1 MRLMLMLTMTAALA
15 GLVPPP
21 PVPAVGAAWPVGTRP
36 PIVRGWAPPATEYGA
51 GHRGVDLAAPVGA
64 SVRAVARGRV
74 SFAGRVAGRGVVAVE
89 LSGTGDPPLRT
100 TYEPVTPSVKKG
112 VRVAPGEVL
121 GVLEPATNHC
131 GPTSCLHWGLLRG
144 DTYLDPLSLLPP
156 RLLRQGPSRLLPVPG
171 AGGAGAGMGGAPWA
185 DPPLPVPLLPVRSAV
200 RAGAVMAG
208 APRTFSPLL
217 PCGAMTGA
225 GTAMGAAPGP
235 VPLALGPA
243 DAPWISR

>member
-15 GLVPPP
+15 SLVPPP

-64 SVRAVARGRV
+64 PVGAVAGGRV

-112 VRVAPGEVL
+112 ARVAPGEVL
-121 GVLEPATNHC
+121 GALEPPTNHC
-131 GPTSCLHWGLLRG
+131 GPTPCLHWGLLRG

-156 RLLRQGPSRLLPVPG
+156 RLLRRGPSRLLPVPPTAAAPGPVPPG
-171 AGGAGAGMGGAPWA
+171 ADPSLLVPPRT
-185 DPPLPVPLLPVRSAV
+185 DPPLLIPLLPVRSAV
-200 RAGAVMAG
+200 GV
-208 APRTFSPLL
+208 
-217 PCGAMTGA
+217 
-225 GTAMGAAPGP
+225 GTAVGAAPGP
-235 VPLALGPA
+235 VPPLLVPPLPPGLAPR
-243 DAPWISR
+243 ISR